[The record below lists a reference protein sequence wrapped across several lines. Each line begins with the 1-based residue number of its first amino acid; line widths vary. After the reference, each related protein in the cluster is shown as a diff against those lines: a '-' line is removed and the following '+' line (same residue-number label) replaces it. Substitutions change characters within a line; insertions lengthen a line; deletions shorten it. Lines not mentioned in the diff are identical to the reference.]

1 MVKGLARP
9 ALCLKCYPIVVIP
22 FICHAILDQ
31 RILID
36 AVVRFQL
43 YRIGRHPEMQRLA
56 GFILHRHTFH
66 SPAGKGMTYLV
77 LRRYR
82 DFCVIFFLHR
92 PSVYCQLIQI
102 RRIVCRQGYIT
113 GRHLKLQ
120 RFAGRILH
128 RHALYGPAA
137 EAVAHLIF
145 RCDGNAVPVCFGFGN
160 AIDRQYIAVDVIVRL
175 EHRIAVRHGKGIALD
190 FFIVQR
196 PVVKRIAL
204 RCIAPRQSN
213 GIARSGHGIVR
224 RTAIHRDGIKVQ
236 RPSSIVRAFKGNVV
250 LAFRHLVRDF
260 IASRLRGHDKRLFI
274 IGRDHAHARHIRN
287 DLSLRLIP
295 AEVLVLRDFFSN
307 RVQHKVVTLSAH
319 FHAQLHRPAGLSV
332 VFNIAADIDHISG
345 GHNGDLFCQRVGSH
359 IQHRDIFQHTA
370 HIGIAIFKQ
379 REGCGAIRIPH
390 RSGQIISIR
399 LVFENAAVDS
409 RAGHI
414 ADKHAVL
421 DLARII
427 TCDCTAKDAASNNAD
442 FCARA
447 RVVDRALPE
456 CAARN
461 NTAAVAD
468 YITIIKHTA

>member
-22 FICHAILDQ
+22 FICHAVLDQ
-31 RILID
+31 RILIG

-92 PSVYCQLIQI
+92 PSVYCQIIQI

-113 GRHLKLQ
+113 GRHRKLQ

-196 PVVKRIAL
+196 PVVKRIAF
-204 RCIAPRQSN
+204 RHSTSRQRD

-250 LAFRHLVRDF
+250 LAFRHLIGDC

-307 RVQHKVVTLSAH
+307 RVQHKVATLSAH

-379 REGCGAIRIPH
+379 GEGCGAIRIPH
-390 RSGQIISIR
+390 RSRQRMSIR

-421 DLARII
+421 DLAPLI
-427 TCDCTAKDAASNNAD
+427 TCDCTAKDAAPDNAD

-468 YITIIKHTA
+468 CITIIKHTA